1 MCITKTQIHEL
12 DSIISRLNSI
22 DTDEEK
28 DQFLKCN
35 VEDADLFL
43 ETLKKVNKSKLK
55 NGKKR
60 SAAKKETGS
69 SYERSTVFEIFQN
82 TSLNEIVANYS
93 KAELV
98 AMYCSVY
105 SSRPLSA
112 DNKERIAQAIKGYI
126 HDMSRA
132 ETLLGGL

>member
-1 MCITKTQIHEL
+1 MYYKNHEL

-35 VEDADLFL
+35 VEDVDLFL
-43 ETLKKVNKSKLK
+43 ETLKKVNKSK
-55 NGKKR
+55 
-60 SAAKKETGS
+60 
-69 SYERSTVFEIFQN
+69 FQN
-82 TSLNEIVANYS
+82 TSLNDIVANYS
-93 KAELV
+93 KAELA

>member
-35 VEDADLFL
+35 VEDVDLFL

-60 SAAKKETGS
+60 KRVPLMRDQRYSRFFKIPVS
-69 SYERSTVFEIFQN
+69 MRSWQT
-82 TSLNEIVANYS
+82 T
-93 KAELV
+93 
-98 AMYCSVY
+98 
-105 SSRPLSA
+105 
-112 DNKERIAQAIKGYI
+112 
-126 HDMSRA
+126 
-132 ETLLGGL
+132 